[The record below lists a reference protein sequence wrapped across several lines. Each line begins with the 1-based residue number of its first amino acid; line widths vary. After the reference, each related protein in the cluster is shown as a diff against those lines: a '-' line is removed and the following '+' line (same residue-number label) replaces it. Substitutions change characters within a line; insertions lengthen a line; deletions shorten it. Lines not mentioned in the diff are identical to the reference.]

1 MGEKRQGEKREK
13 SDLEKKDKE
22 RGERREKFDL
32 EERRRET
39 RKEKKVIRNLWH
51 LCPYRSKFGTVLF
64 INAKCFNI

>member
-39 RKEKKVIRNLWH
+39 RKEKKSNK
-51 LCPYRSKFGTVLF
+51 KFMAFMSIPFQIWNGT
-64 INAKCFNI
+64 IHQC

>member
-1 MGEKRQGEKREK
+1 MRAAMGEKREK

-39 RKEKKVIRNLWH
+39 REKSNKIFMAFMSIPFQIWN
-51 LCPYRSKFGTVLF
+51 GT
-64 INAKCFNI
+64 IHQC